1 MPHSRYNENLA
12 VRRVTVACSL
22 LAVLAAGCMND
33 FGVAPPTRSVVSVEP
48 DWFPLGQGPGV
59 VTVSSLLSAPSGL
72 WALAQDGL
80 YRSTDGGE
88 SWQELGTAALPSPIL
103 SVASDSSGVL
113 LAGVAAPT
121 ALWEYLPL
129 QNSWQQINKGL
140 EFRAVQQIVAG
151 PGTLLFA
158 GTSGWGVFRSL
169 DGGATWSPASAGLPT
184 GDIVLLHR
192 LPAGRLFAATPSNGL
207 YLSDD
212 NGEGWTV
219 AQTGSGNNRVLCITS
234 NSSAMVFV
242 GTAAGLFRS
251 TNGGGFW
258 QQASPLS
265 GETDCRTLLSLGPGR
280 LFAGTRRGVLRST
293 DEGRTWVDMSEG
305 LVGIQ
310 VNTLVPLPNRH
321 LCAGTAQ
328 GLFVTRLP
336 LEP

>member
-1 MPHSRYNENLA
+1 
-12 VRRVTVACSL
+12 
-22 LAVLAAGCMND
+22 
-33 FGVAPPTRSVVSVEP
+33 
-48 DWFPLGQGPGV
+48 
-59 VTVSSLLSAPSGL
+59 
-72 WALAQDGL
+72 
-80 YRSTDGGE
+80 
-88 SWQELGTAALPSPIL
+88 
-103 SVASDSSGVL
+103 
-113 LAGVAAPT
+113 
-121 ALWEYLPL
+121 
-129 QNSWQQINKGL
+129 
-140 EFRAVQQIVAG
+140 
-151 PGTLLFA
+151 
-158 GTSGWGVFRSL
+158 
-169 DGGATWSPASAGLPT
+169 
-184 GDIVLLHR
+184 
-192 LPAGRLFAATPSNGL
+192 
-207 YLSDD
+207 
-212 NGEGWTV
+212 
-219 AQTGSGNNRVLCITS
+219 VLCITS